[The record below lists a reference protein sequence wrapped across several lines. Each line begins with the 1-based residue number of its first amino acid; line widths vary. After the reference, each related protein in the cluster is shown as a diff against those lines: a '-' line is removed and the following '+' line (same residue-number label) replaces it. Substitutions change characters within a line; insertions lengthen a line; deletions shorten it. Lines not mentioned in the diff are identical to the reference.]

1 MDIRQIHIPV
11 SLERCIELLEPAL
24 SGPEAKLV
32 DATLGMAGHA
42 EAFLT
47 RFPRLRL
54 IGIDRDTDALRIA
67 RERLAPF
74 SDRIELVHAVYD
86 EITDVLDR
94 LATPRVSGFL
104 FDLGVSSLQLDRA
117 DRGFAY
123 AQDAPLDM
131 RMDQTAG
138 ITAADT
144 VATLT
149 ADELASIFRRFGDEK
164 LAPRYARAIVDARSI
179 APIETSGQLVE
190 ILQRATPAALMNA
203 GHPAKRVF
211 QALRIHVNEEL
222 AVLHRAIPQA
232 LKATTV
238 GGRIVVMSYQ
248 SLEDRIV
255 KAEFAEVTTD
265 GTPAGV
271 PVGIAALAPTFRL
284 LTRGAE
290 LASDEEKAT
299 NPRATPVRIRA
310 VERVRDAA

>member
-11 SLERCIELLEPAL
+11 SLERSIELLEPTL
-24 SGPEAKLV
+24 SGPEAVLV

-47 RFPRLRL
+47 RFPQLRL
-54 IGIDRDTDALRIA
+54 IGIDRDTVALRIA
-67 RERLAPF
+67 GERLAPF
-74 SDRIELVHAVYD
+74 ADRIELVHAVYD

-131 RMDQTAG
+131 RMDQTTG
-138 ITAADT
+138 ITAADA

-164 LAPRYARAIVDARSI
+164 LAPRYARAIVDARSN
-179 APIETSGQLVE
+179 APIETSGQLVD
-190 ILQRATPAALMNA
+190 ILQKATPAALMNA

-232 LKATTV
+232 LKATRV
-238 GGRIVVMSYQ
+238 GGRVVVLSYQ

-290 LASDEEKAT
+290 LASDEEKAA

>member
-24 SGPEAKLV
+24 SGPEAVLV

-47 RFPRLRL
+47 RFPQLRL

-67 RERLAPF
+67 GERLAPF
-74 SDRIELVHAVYD
+74 ADRIELVHAVYD

-131 RMDQTAG
+131 RMDQTTG
-138 ITAADT
+138 ITAADA

-164 LAPRYARAIVDARSI
+164 LAPRYARAIVDARSN
-179 APIETSGQLVE
+179 APIETSGQLVD
-190 ILQRATPAALMNA
+190 ILQKATPAALMNA

-232 LKATTV
+232 LKATSV
-238 GGRIVVMSYQ
+238 GGRVVVLSYQ

-290 LASDEEKAT
+290 LASDEEKAA

>member
-11 SLERCIELLEPAL
+11 SLERSIELLEPAL
-24 SGPEAKLV
+24 SAPHAVLV

-42 EAFLT
+42 EAFLNH
-47 RFPRLRL
+47 FPQLRL

-67 RERLAPF
+67 GERLAPF

-86 EITDVLDR
+86 EITDVLER

-117 DRGFAY
+117 ERGFAY

-131 RMDQTAG
+131 RMDQTTG
-138 ITAADT
+138 ITAADA

-164 LAPRYARAIVDARSI
+164 LAPRYARAIVDARSN
-179 APIETSGQLVE
+179 APIETSGQLVD
-190 ILQRATPAALMNA
+190 ILQKATPAALMNA

-232 LKATTV
+232 LKATSV
-238 GGRIVVMSYQ
+238 GGRVVVLSYQ

-290 LASDEEKAT
+290 LASDEEKAA

>member
-11 SLERCIELLEPAL
+11 SLERSIELLEPAL
-24 SGPEAKLV
+24 SGPEAVLV

-47 RFPRLRL
+47 RFPQLRL
-54 IGIDRDTDALRIA
+54 IGIDRDTVALRIA
-67 RERLAPF
+67 GERLAPF
-74 SDRIELVHAVYD
+74 ADRIELVHAVYD

-131 RMDQTAG
+131 RMDQTTG
-138 ITAADT
+138 ITAADA

-164 LAPRYARAIVDARSI
+164 LAPRYARAIVDARSN
-179 APIETSGQLVE
+179 APIETSGQLVD
-190 ILQRATPAALMNA
+190 ILQKATPAALMNA

-222 AVLHRAIPQA
+222 AVVHRAIPQA
-232 LKATTV
+232 LKATSV
-238 GGRIVVMSYQ
+238 GGRVVVLSYQ

-290 LASDEEKAT
+290 LASDEEKAA
-299 NPRATPVRIRA
+299 NPRSTPVRIRA